1 MNKSKFLSSVLI
13 FWILGWIYF
22 GIEQVQISIDYKF
35 SQHGE
40 ESMYEPGYKVIEK
53 NGTKFLIKDTE
64 NFAEDIPT
72 VQDEKCFTEELLAQ
86 LNHAFDYENNQ
97 LYLSFGENTPEHYGI
112 HKLNI
117 QLEPDFQYFKNND
130 MLHNIYSIDLPT
142 DQHAVSLPI
151 DIYQTEKIFDISL
164 SLNGS
169 GKTNYQRDCLTSK
182 VTKINTNIVKNFS
195 EIHPY
200 FSNKSCDLSSNFP

>member
-1 MNKSKFLSSVLI
+1 MNKSKFLNSLLI

-22 GIEQVQISIDYKF
+22 GIEQVQISLDYKF
-35 SQHGE
+35 SQHAQ
-40 ESMYEPGYKVIEK
+40 ESIYEPGYRVIEK

-64 NFAEDIPT
+64 YVVQDIPT

-97 LYLSFGENTPEHYGI
+97 LYLSFGENTPEDYGI

-117 QLEPDFQYFKNND
+117 QLEPEFQYFKNYD
-130 MLHNIYSIDLPT
+130 MLHNIYTLDLPT

-169 GKTNYQRDCLTSK
+169 
-182 VTKINTNIVKNFS
+182 
-195 EIHPY
+195 
-200 FSNKSCDLSSNFP
+200 